1 MSSPARLL
9 LLSDLMLLAVAAVWG
24 SSYGVVKSA
33 LAFYP
38 VLGLLTL
45 RFGLTF
51 VLLAPALRSLG
62 GAGARTL
69 GGVFGTG
76 VLLLGIFVCETYGV
90 LLTSAANAAFL
101 ISLCVMLTPW
111 VEWLWL
117 GRRPTRVEGAAVL
130 LSLAG
135 AWLLAGGGRLAFNA
149 GDGLILLAALLR
161 AVNVCATRRLMQR
174 PGLSPL
180 ALTAAQSGVVAA
192 GCAALA
198 WAAAPPAWPPLPSPA
213 GHAAFWACVLYL
225 VLACTLFAFFAQNHA
240 VRRSSPTRV
249 SLLMG
254 SEPAF
259 GALFAC
265 LWLGERISAAAW
277 AGGALIVAASL
288 LATVVRR
295 SPRAARR
302 RSGAIESIYM

>member
-1 MSSPARLL
+1 MIDMTRWVSPVQLGERRFLHPGPLRWLRALGW
-9 LLSDLMLLAVAAVWG
+9 AVALVFL
-24 SSYGVVKSA
+24 VA
-33 LAFYP
+33 LASLSTAEGLGHLVPKTSGPLQLAANIIAVVVGLGAYAVAVRLAEGRWP
-38 VLGLLTL
+38 SEIALKPLLPQLGAGLLIGAAMFAAVMAIMAG
-45 RFGLTF
+45 FGLYDIRG
-51 VLLAPALRSLG
+51 LGAAPAWISLG
-62 GAGARTL
+62 K
-69 GGVFGTG
+69 
-76 VLLLGIFVCETYGV
+76 
-90 LLTSAANAAFL
+90 
-101 ISLCVMLTPW
+101 
-111 VEWLWL
+111 
-117 GRRPTRVEGAAVL
+117 
-130 LSLAG
+130 
-135 AWLLAGGGRLAFNA
+135 
-149 GDGLILLAALLR
+149 
-161 AVNVCATRRLMQR
+161 
-174 PGLSPL
+174 
-180 ALTAAQSGVVAA
+180 AAQSGVVAA

-198 WAAAPPAWPPLPSPA
+198 WTAAPPNWPPLPSLA
-213 GHAAFWACVLYL
+213 SHAAFWACVLYL

-249 SLLMG
+249 ALLMG